1 MSFYEFMIFSI
12 CSLKIEYC
20 SFRLSSTSKTVLPK
34 VFGMVSYHLFII
46 IIWAAFPDILKLPA
60 AGMRCAPAA
69 GMLPLWSCPGFP
81 F

>member
-1 MSFYEFMIFSI
+1 MSFYEFVIFSI
-12 CSLKIEYC
+12 CSLKTEYC

-34 VFGMVSYHLFII
+34 VFGMVSYLMFTI

-60 AGMRCAPAA
+60 AGMRFAPAA
-69 GMLPLWSCPGFP
+69 GMLPLWSCPGFL